1 LTDVSNS
8 TVPADFIQVLIC
20 DDSAVV
26 RGILRRFLEKEDDIS
41 VVDAVPN
48 GKAAVERIRKRDVD
62 VVILDIEMP
71 VMDGLEAL
79 PKILAIDPTVKVI
92 MASTLTDRNASIS
105 LKALDDGA
113 VDYVPKPSTGRIGG
127 AYDFQREVVEKVR
140 VHGQRNGG
148 SRRRPSASDGKAAPV
163 GRAGKGSVAQPA
175 PGAAATKQEAPAK
188 KSLYADAPVVLT
200 KGPLIAPQILAIG
213 ASTGGPQ
220 ALLDL
225 LKEFS
230 NFRYPILITQHMPPT
245 FTKIFAERLQRVTG
259 IPADEAADGDVIS
272 GGRIYVAPGDY
283 HMIAETDGKVGRLR
297 LTQSAPENFCRPA
310 VDPMLRSLADV
321 YGNRV
326 LTVIMTGMGHDGLEG
341 ARRLRELGS
350 CVVAQDEATSVV
362 WGMPGA
368 VATAGLCSAVLPKN
382 EVAAYVLKVFGS
394 R

>member
-1 LTDVSNS
+1 M
-8 TVPADFIQVLIC
+8 
-20 DDSAVV
+20 V
-26 RGILRRFLEKEDDIS
+26 RGILRRFLEKEDDIA

-48 GKAAVERIRKRDVD
+48 GKVAVERISKIDVD

-79 PKILAIDPTVKVI
+79 PKLLKADPSMKVI

-113 VDYVPKPSTGRIGG
+113 ADYVPKPSAGRIGG

-140 VHGQRNGG
+140 VHGQHGGKVGKPPAGDGRSRNAGDQVTTPVAGG
-148 SRRRPSASDGKAAPV
+148 KKTTAAP
-163 GRAGKGSVAQPA
+163 KNE
-175 PGAAATKQEAPAK
+175 AAAK
-188 KSLYADAPVVLT
+188 KSLYAGASIVLT
-200 KGPLIAPQILAIG
+200 QEPMLAPQVLAIG

-220 ALLDL
+220 ALLDV
-225 LKEFS
+225 LKEFRG
-230 NFRYPILITQHMPPT
+230 FRYPILVTQHMPPT
-245 FTKIFAERLQRVTG
+245 FTKIFAERLERVTG
-259 IPADEAADGDVIS
+259 IPADEAADGDVIT

-297 LTQSAPENFCRPA
+297 ITQSPPENFCRPA
-310 VDPMLRSLADV
+310 VDPMLRSLAEV
-321 YGNRV
+321 YRNRV
-326 LTVIMTGMGHDGLEG
+326 LTVIMTGMGHDGLDG

-368 VATAGLCSAVLPKN
+368 VATAGLCCAVLPKD
-382 EVAAYVLKVFGS
+382 EIAAYVRKVFGAK
-394 R
+394 

>member
-1 LTDVSNS
+1 M
-8 TVPADFIQVLIC
+8 
-20 DDSAVV
+20 V

-79 PKILAIDPTVKVI
+79 PKLLAIDPSVKVI

-105 LKALDDGA
+105 LKALDNGA
-113 VDYVPKPSTGRIGG
+113 ADYIPKPSTGRIGG

-140 VHGQRNGG
+140 VHGQQASGG
-148 SRRRPSASDGKAAPV
+148 RRRPSVSDNKSAPV
-163 GRAGKGSVAQPA
+163 ERTRRANAAAAVAGAKGT
-175 PGAAATKQEAPAK
+175 GAASKQEAPVK
-188 KSLYADAPVVLT
+188 KSLYADAPIVLT

-225 LKEFS
+225 LKEFR

-245 FTKIFAERLQRVTG
+245 FTKIFAERLHRVTG

-283 HMIAETDGKVGRLR
+283 HMIAEIDGKVGRLR
-297 LTQSAPENFCRPA
+297 LTQSPPENFCRPA

-368 VATAGLCSAVLPKN
+368 VATAGLCSAVLPKSD
-382 EVAAYVLKVFGS
+382 VGAYVLKVFGAK
-394 R
+394 